1 MNDWEASRSPL
12 YAIWVAFTWRAVTAG
27 LATTLAFIVV
37 KRELLNIGATAPG
50 WGSTALCRPSG
61 DRIHNFMCPDAM

>member
-12 YAIWVAFTWRAVTAG
+12 DAIWVAFTWRAVTAG

-37 KRELLNIGATAPG
+37 KRELLNIGATARVG
-50 WGSTALCRPSG
+50 EHGSLSSVWRS
-61 DRIHNFMCPDAM
+61 HS